1 MSDFGTVLESGTRLL
16 RGLPRRRAHVAQ
28 ARREAAAW
36 AAGHPGVQAQLVVDE
51 RPGTPV
57 VDFDLLLEHP
67 EGGTVALTAQ
77 ADDGVPW
84 LIDHSTHWAA
94 GQLVTVDEVHLSV
107 AQALT
112 MIRSLSRRDTTPH
125 DEIVDQCLILN
136 EIAADDGPVPG
147 EELQAAADEFRRG
160 RGLHDRAST
169 LAWLAEMG
177 MTPEQF
183 EDYIGG
189 IARRRSFRRRKE
201 AELGPARLAARPG
214 DFDRVRAVWITGPER
229 AVTGAVAELA
239 VLGDKG
245 TAALAEL
252 DGEIETVI
260 AERFAVDLPAV
271 LADAAPGAVAGP
283 VPHGGGFL
291 AGVVLDRTA
300 ARQDERTL
308 AAAGRAAFTEWLAG
322 RRREATV
329 EWHWS

>member
-1 MSDFGTVLESGTRLL
+1 MSDFGTALESGVRLL
-16 RGLPRRRAHVAQ
+16 RGLPRRRAHVAE
-28 ARREAAAW
+28 ARRAAAAW
-36 AAGHPGVQAQLVVDE
+36 AADHPGLHAQLVVDE

-57 VDFDLLLEHP
+57 VDFDLLLSDP

-136 EIAADDGPVPG
+136 EIAGDDGPIPG
-147 EELQAAADEFRRG
+147 EELQAAADDFRRG

-177 MTPEQF
+177 MTPAQF
-183 EDYIGG
+183 EEYIGG

-229 AVTGAVAELA
+229 AVAAGAATLA
-239 VLGDKG
+239 AVHGEG

-252 DGEIETVI
+252 DGEAETVI
-260 AERFAVDLPAV
+260 AERFAADLPEP
-271 LADAAPGAVAGP
+271 LCEAAPGAVAGP
-283 VPHGGGFL
+283 VAHGGSFL

-300 ARQDERTL
+300 AREDERTL
-308 AAAGRAAFTEWLAG
+308 AAAGRVAFTEWLAE
-322 RRREATV
+322 RRSRAAV